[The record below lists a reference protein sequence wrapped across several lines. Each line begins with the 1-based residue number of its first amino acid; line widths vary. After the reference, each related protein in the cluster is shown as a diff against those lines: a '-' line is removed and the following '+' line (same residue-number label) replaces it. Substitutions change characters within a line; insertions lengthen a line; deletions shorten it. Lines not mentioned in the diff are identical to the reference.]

1 MAFMTEKIIAVQV
14 KDVPTGKQNITCDS
28 IVPKIGQGDQCI
40 TIYCNI
46 LWRFIYLFIYYLDLA
61 SIK

>member
-40 TIYCNI
+40 T
-46 LWRFIYLFIYYLDLA
+46 LPPFELV
-61 SIK
+61 